1 MATPAPSSLI
11 NQLNEF
17 CTQSRTR
24 IESRHRFGI
33 NGAEILQEYTH
44 LADNVI
50 QRIYQCATAEGLI
63 GNDTPAA
70 VLALGGY
77 GRCELNPY
85 SDIDIMLVYDGSSVT
100 IKQLQSFANQLISV
114 LWDVGFEVGHSCRSI
129 NDCIQATYQDVF
141 SKTSMIEAR
150 YIVGAKT
157 VYQEF
162 RRQTSKHFY
171 KRKVNRFIT
180 TTIQEWKQRHETY
193 GSTIYLQE
201 PNIKESVGG
210 LRDFHTAIWVAAV
223 RYGIKELDTL
233 AKRKIVPQ
241 AIAEACEA
249 SLDYL
254 WRLRNELHYVTRR
267 RADSL
272 TFEVQQTIA
281 TNLGYTDG
289 ENVLAEEQMMR
300 DYYLHA
306 ETLFEFASLIIDRVT
321 YRHTWFTSAIN
332 RLYTRK
338 LSDGFSISRG
348 YIRFQTTRSDLSKD
362 STRIMRVFVHAQE
375 QECRVGA
382 DVRYGIAVNLNRI
395 DDAFRHMRQN
405 AQLFLSILGHSKHI
419 ASTLRR
425 MHRWQVLDNY
435 IPEFAAIRSL
445 VRYNRPH
452 EYTVDE
458 HTMCAI
464 ENSEE
469 KTLLEMGDGGHFL
482 NILKSLQK
490 PEMLRLAI
498 LLHDVGKGIQGHQ
511 DHDHRSVEAAK
522 PVLNRL
528 GLQSEDS
535 QLILFLISTHL
546 EMNRIARQRDL
557 DDAVT
562 IEQFAQLVGDEEKLK
577 MLYLLTFADMRAVS
591 VGIWTEW
598 NAILLR
604 QLYDRT
610 LKHLRGEPY
619 RLKLKELKEQVN
631 QIKDSSLS
639 PHEIG
644 LHFEMMPE
652 QELAGNSPEFIIKQI
667 QLISHLGNAPIRVS
681 CFAERNTHT
690 QLGICTRDTRGTLRR
705 ITAVMTMHNVNILSA
720 DIETR
725 NDDFAI
731 DAINLTNTSNGGC
744 LSAAQQ
750 TEIAQTL
757 KAVWHDRLSLDDLL
771 LNARGSDS
779 NNLNR
784 RDFLPEVR
792 IDNAASPLATIIDI
806 RAADRIGL
814 LFTILDQIFKL
825 NLDVRVAKISTEG
838 FIAMDSFYVTDTDGT
853 KVTNADRTM
862 AIKNTMQERLCTE
875 T

>member
-1 MATPAPSSLI
+1 MKMATPAPSSLI

-306 ETLFEFASLIIDRVT
+306 ETLFEFASLIIDRV
-321 YRHTWFTSAIN
+321 
-332 RLYTRK
+332 
-338 LSDGFSISRG
+338 LSIQFRSILFDGLDNMRADVGIHQFPRTGVPRTGRISRHLRRLS
-348 YIRFQTTRSDLSKD
+348 IRHLAVHTYQGLHKFSLPS
-362 STRIMRVFVHAQE
+362 SEFFVHQRGHIFPASH
-375 QECRVGA
+375 V
-382 DVRYGIAVNLNRI
+382 
-395 DDAFRHMRQN
+395 
-405 AQLFLSILGHSKHI
+405 FLLYHLLAPLIL
-419 ASTLRR
+419 
-425 MHRWQVLDNY
+425 
-435 IPEFAAIRSL
+435 
-445 VRYNRPH
+445 
-452 EYTVDE
+452 
-458 HTMCAI
+458 
-464 ENSEE
+464 
-469 KTLLEMGDGGHFL
+469 
-482 NILKSLQK
+482 LKS
-490 PEMLRLAI
+490 
-498 LLHDVGKGIQGHQ
+498 
-511 DHDHRSVEAAK
+511 
-522 PVLNRL
+522 
-528 GLQSEDS
+528 
-535 QLILFLISTHL
+535 T
-546 EMNRIARQRDL
+546 
-557 DDAVT
+557 
-562 IEQFAQLVGDEEKLK
+562 
-577 MLYLLTFADMRAVS
+577 
-591 VGIWTEW
+591 
-598 NAILLR
+598 
-604 QLYDRT
+604 
-610 LKHLRGEPY
+610 
-619 RLKLKELKEQVN
+619 
-631 QIKDSSLS
+631 
-639 PHEIG
+639 
-644 LHFEMMPE
+644 
-652 QELAGNSPEFIIKQI
+652 
-667 QLISHLGNAPIRVS
+667 
-681 CFAERNTHT
+681 
-690 QLGICTRDTRGTLRR
+690 
-705 ITAVMTMHNVNILSA
+705 
-720 DIETR
+720 
-725 NDDFAI
+725 
-731 DAINLTNTSNGGC
+731 
-744 LSAAQQ
+744 
-750 TEIAQTL
+750 
-757 KAVWHDRLSLDDLL
+757 
-771 LNARGSDS
+771 
-779 NNLNR
+779 
-784 RDFLPEVR
+784 
-792 IDNAASPLATIIDI
+792 
-806 RAADRIGL
+806 
-814 LFTILDQIFKL
+814 
-825 NLDVRVAKISTEG
+825 
-838 FIAMDSFYVTDTDGT
+838 
-853 KVTNADRTM
+853 
-862 AIKNTMQERLCTE
+862 
-875 T
+875 